1 MAEIEN
7 EVQALKD
14 EKQAAEDLSDEILF
28 AKMNE
33 LINDQERGFSILSWF
48 STWLLIWFKKIV

>member
-33 LINDQERGFSILSWF
+33 LINDQERGFSILISNQY
-48 STWLLIWFKKIV
+48 LLSLFCKVF

>member
-33 LINDQERGFSILSWF
+33 LINDQERGFSILISNQY
-48 STWLLIWFKKIV
+48 LLSLFCKIF

>member
-33 LINDQERGFSILSWF
+33 LINDQERGFSILSRF
-48 STWLLIWFKKIV
+48 ST